1 MIQRNLY
8 EILKF
13 YSSIQRIRQD
23 GKMHEH
29 IQKKI
34 IWRRCNKNTV

>member
-23 GKMHEH
+23 SKMHEH
-29 IQKKI
+29 IQKK
-34 IWRRCNKNTV
+34 